1 MADWNEKAMKRLDRV
16 EAAITNIATILVEQ
30 SERIDG
36 VSERLDG
43 VSERLDGVSERLDGL
58 QGALTE
64 RLDRLIAVTI
74 AERTAS
80 AERLLEIERRLERLE
95 THVGI

>member
-43 VSERLDGVSERLDGL
+43 L
-58 QGALTE
+58 QGAVTE
-64 RLDRLIAVTI
+64 RLDRLIAVTM

-80 AERLLEIERRLERLE
+80 AERLLEIERRLARLE